1 MIKNSDVIG
10 LGIQSQ
16 TFVNVCPVPE
26 LDSHICSLKIFTSV
40 IYPVKQVLWLRVSIS
55 DWMND
60 TILLW

>member
-40 IYPVKQVLWLRVSIS
+40 IYPVKQVL
-55 DWMND
+55 
-60 TILLW
+60 